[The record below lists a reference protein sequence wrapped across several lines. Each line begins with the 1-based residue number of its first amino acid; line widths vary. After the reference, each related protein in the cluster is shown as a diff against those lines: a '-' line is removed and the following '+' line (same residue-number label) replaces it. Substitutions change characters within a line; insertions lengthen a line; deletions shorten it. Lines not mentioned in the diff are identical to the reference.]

1 MCCVCDIVNWIIAY
15 IILSLIG
22 ILLFKVIIHYQNNG
36 TVTMSGMVL
45 DDKTWERDT
54 RALVA
59 GLLFPFLFWGVA
71 ACIRLTLWKAFVTT
85 PYRMAT
91 THNV

>member
-36 TVTMSGMVL
+36 TVTMSGMAL

-54 RALVA
+54 RALIA
-59 GLLFPFLFWGVA
+59 GLLFQFVFWGVA
-71 ACIRLTLWKAFVTT
+71 ACIRLTLWEAFVST
-85 PYRMAT
+85 PYRMAM
-91 THNV
+91 THNI